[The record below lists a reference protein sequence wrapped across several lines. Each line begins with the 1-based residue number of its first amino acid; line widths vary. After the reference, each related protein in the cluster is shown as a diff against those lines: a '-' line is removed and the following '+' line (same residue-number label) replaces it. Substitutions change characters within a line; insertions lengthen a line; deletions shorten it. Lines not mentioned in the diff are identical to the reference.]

1 MTFNDALEYAN
12 SKDVFR
18 INRPNRSIAPGRER
32 EISTLIA
39 MAYRRVGMSV
49 SLSDI
54 VVTRSAS
61 LKHTMRVIDENGL
74 GIAFVSEEKGRLI
87 GTVTDGDIRRG
98 ILSGLRLSEPIT
110 SVVNTDPIVIYE
122 DWDDDRMREEI
133 DVETLANRM
142 ATGGSLVVPVLD
154 SGDEIVDVAI
164 ITSDGQRLDSSPPTS
179 NPVDTVLVIGG
190 AGYIGSVLSRK
201 LLDQGFEV
209 KVLDTLLYGDDSV
222 SALRDDPDFTL
233 VEKDMRSIEN
243 VVDAIEGVDAVVHLA
258 ALVGDPAS
266 AIDSQKTLELN
277 YHSTK
282 MIAEICKYHQVN
294 RFIFASTCSV
304 YGQAETPETLLTE
317 ESPLNPVSLY
327 AKSKIESERALLE
340 MADENFSPTVFRMAT
355 IYGLSPRMRFD
366 LVVNIVT
373 AKAHDEGVIPIFGGE
388 QYRPNVHVADAAQA
402 YIDCLNAPIE
412 DVAGE
417 VFNVG
422 SNEQNYKIK
431 EIGRLLAEEFPD
443 AEIDRHRDKEDDRSY
458 QVDFSK
464 AAEVLGFEPEWTI
477 RSGAREIYD
486 ALEAGQ
492 FDDYTDPRYSNIK
505 TLENNYDVADL

>member
-1 MTFNDALEYAN
+1 MDEDVAGFVIEQFKPLKKAMQTIDA
-12 SKDVFR
+12 
-18 INRPNRSIAPGRER
+18 
-32 EISTLIA
+32 
-39 MAYRRVGMSV
+39 
-49 SLSDI
+49 
-54 VVTRSAS
+54 
-61 LKHTMRVIDENGL
+61 NGQ
-74 GIAFVSEEKGRLI
+74 GIAFVVDSDRKLV

-98 ILSGLRLSEPIT
+98 IVDGKQLSKPVRKVSNLDPV
-110 SVVNTDPIVIYE
+110 SVRSSWGNERV
-122 DWDDDRMREEI
+122 REELKAKHI
-133 DVETLANRM
+133 ENRV

-154 SGDEIVDVAI
+154 EDDHVLNYTIVDEEL
-164 ITSDGQRLDSSPPTS
+164 RLVEVPPTQS
-179 NPVDTVLVIGG
+179 EAVETVLVIGG
-190 AGYIGSVLSRK
+190 GGYIGSVLSRK

-222 SALRDDPDFTL
+222 SPLRDDPDFTL
-233 VEKDMRSIEN
+233 VEKDMRSLEN
-243 VVDAIEGVDAVVHLA
+243 VVDAIEGVDAVIHLA

-282 MIAEICKYHQVN
+282 MIAEVCKYHQVN

-304 YGQAETPETLLTE
+304 YGQAETPDTLLE
-317 ESPLNPVSLY
+317 EDSPLNPVSLY
-327 AKSKIESERALLE
+327 AKSKIESERALME
-340 MADENFSPTVFRMAT
+340 MTDENFSPTVFRMAT
-355 IYGLSPRMRFD
+355 IYALSPRMRFD

-373 AKAHDEGVIPIFGGE
+373 AKAYDEGMIPIFGGE

-402 YIDCLNAPIE
+402 YIDCLNAPIN

-431 EIGRLLAEEFPD
+431 EIGHLLVEEFPN
-443 AEIDRHRDKEDDRSY
+443 AEIDRHHDKEDDRSY

-464 AAEVLGFEPEWTI
+464 AVEFLGFEPEWTI

-486 ALEAGQ
+486 ALESGQ

-505 TLENNYDVADL
+505 TLENNHNVVDL